1 MRGTP
6 TSCASRPTA
15 PSGSMGESPTEA
27 GHGGRSLVII
37 RQPEGSLG
45 QPLLV
50 HGFTWTERQVRIGY
64 SEDVAR
70 HDGVPLSC
78 AFGRRSRRYGWS
90 IAHLR
95 LLGG

>member
-6 TSCASRPTA
+6 TSFASRPTA
-15 PSGSMGESPTEA
+15 PSASMGESPTEG
-27 GHGGRSLVII
+27 GHGGRLLLTI
-37 RQPEGSLG
+37 RQPERSLG

-50 HGFTWTERQVRIGY
+50 HGFTWTERQLRIGY

-70 HDGVPLSC
+70 PDGAPLSC